1 MHTRV
6 RELLGMAA
14 YWGITRRE
22 IAAKAGIA
30 ETTFTKWKTRYP
42 RLATLEKAE
51 QALEDLIRERGL
63 LSEKVES

>member
-14 YWGITRRE
+14 YWGITRRQ
-22 IAAKAGIA
+22 IASRAGIA

-42 RLATLEKAE
+42 RLSTLEKAE

>member
-42 RLATLEKAE
+42 RLSTLEKAE
-51 QALEDLIRERGL
+51 QALEDLIHERGL

>member
-6 RELLGMAA
+6 WELLGMAA

-42 RLATLEKAE
+42 RLSTLEKAE

>member
-14 YWGITRRE
+14 YWGITRRA
-22 IAAKAGIA
+22 IAKKAGIA

-42 RLATLEKAE
+42 RLSTLEKAE
-51 QALEDLIRERGL
+51 QALEQLIQERGL
-63 LSEKVES
+63 LSEKVEG